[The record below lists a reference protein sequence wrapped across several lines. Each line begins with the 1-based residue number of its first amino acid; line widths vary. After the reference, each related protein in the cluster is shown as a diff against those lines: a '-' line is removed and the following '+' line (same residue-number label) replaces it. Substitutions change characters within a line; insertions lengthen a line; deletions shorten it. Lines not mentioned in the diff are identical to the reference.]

1 MQKML
6 QNPIKTRH
14 ITYMCEDS
22 SDILQIV
29 TYSYKTRNL

>member
-1 MQKML
+1 MQTIL
-6 QNPIKTRH
+6 QNRIKTRH

-29 TYSYKTRNL
+29 SYSYIKRNL